1 MNLVLNIIAATVLAV
16 RGLVIPVE
24 FEDLKFSDGAS
35 GIAAIAEGGV
45 AYFNREKL
53 DVGEIAFDVSPI
65 YSEPESF
72 RKFGA
77 NSSSAKDALFYSAVQ
92 NACRKIDKETDFS
105 KYEYILFAVPGM
117 SEPDSGEEDRFWP
130 QASSLAEVGASIV
143 LDGKKIDR
151 YAVFC
156 ELGPDGKEAGIGD
169 FLHETGHL
177 LGLQDLY
184 DTDGDRSGGLSP
196 GLGGESVLMDTG
208 NKAGLGRTPP
218 RLCAAELDVIAP
230 KRGSAL
236 EKRRYSL
243 PDISGENGGFLRMST
258 SIEGRYYLI
267 ENRDGLAVTCIDKSD
282 TPAGESHFQKRV
294 ITAKERWELNE
305 INCRPDRMCAE
316 SVVCGLKDPER
327 CVKLD
332 SLAIT
337 DIRPEDGGSISFTVI
352 EPVALRSINA
362 FQDCAIIEWESGI
375 GKEMIKDAEAAWW
388 ADGEKLRLEKAAS
401 GRDGRYS
408 AFLKG
413 LKSATQYFV
422 SLRLTTTEG
431 ETFQLTSPFTTR
443 SIQDG
448 VIAFILIPSEVRNP
462 DGSFKKG
469 SGMPLIVYN
478 AVGTED
484 IKWTFNGIPVGKDG
498 SFTVEGSGIL
508 KAVISYSDGSSET
521 IIKRINVK

>member
-1 MNLVLNIIAATVLAV
+1 MNLALNIIAATVLAV

-35 GIAAIAEGGV
+35 GISAIAEGG
-45 AYFNREKL
+45 ADYFNQEGL
-53 DVGEIAFDVSPI
+53 DVGEITFDVSPV

-77 NSSSAKDALFYSAVQ
+77 NSSSAKDALFYSAAQ
-92 NACRKIDKETDFS
+92 NACRAIDKETDFS
-105 KYEYILFAVPGM
+105 KYEYILFAVPGK
-117 SEPDSGEEDRFWP
+117 SEPDSGEEDLFWP
-130 QASSLAEVGASIV
+130 QVSSFTGAGAILI
-143 LDGKKIDR
+143 LDGKRLDR

-156 ELGPDGKEAGIGD
+156 ELGRDADKAGIGD
-169 FLHETGHL
+169 FVHETGHL

-184 DTDGDRSGGLSP
+184 DTDGERSGGLSA

-218 RLCAAELDVIAP
+218 RLCAAELDVIATN
-230 KRGSAL
+230 RGSAL
-236 EKRRYSL
+236 EKRRYTL
-243 PDISGENGGFLRMST
+243 PDISKESGGFLRMNT
-258 SIEGRYYLI
+258 ALEGRCYLI
-267 ENRDGLAVTCIDKSD
+267 ENRNGLSVTFIDKSD

-401 GRDGRYS
+401 GGDGRYS

-422 SLRLTTTEG
+422 SLRLTTVEG
-431 ETFQLTSPFTTR
+431 ETFQLTSPFMTR
-443 SIQDG
+443 SIKEG
-448 VIAFILIPSEVRNP
+448 AIAFILIPSEVRNP
-462 DGSFKKG
+462 DESFRKG
-469 SGMPLIVYN
+469 SVMPLIVYN
-478 AVGTED
+478 AAGAED
-484 IKWTFNGIPVGKDG
+484 VRWTFNGAPVGKDG
-498 SFTVEGSGIL
+498 SFTIEESGTL
-508 KAVISYSDGSSET
+508 KAVIRYSDGSDET